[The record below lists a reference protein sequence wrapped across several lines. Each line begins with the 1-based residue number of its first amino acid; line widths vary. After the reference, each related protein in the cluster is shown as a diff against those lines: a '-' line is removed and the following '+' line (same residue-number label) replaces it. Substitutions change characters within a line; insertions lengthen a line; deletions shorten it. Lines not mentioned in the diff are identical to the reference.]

1 MCWAWLFLGLTGCA
15 ALLGEDIQPPC
26 PQAVTLADAQTMTAH
41 QPGPGRDL
49 TDVLYSGSIAR
60 VVASCKYDEGGRVD
74 ASVNVDLDLSIGPA
88 AEDNTGQW
96 QYFIM
101 VTNPERKFVAKR
113 VFTVNLKF
121 KQATFRT
128 RIQEEVKV
136 AFDYAPW
143 PNARDFSIFVGFQ
156 LTRDQLDYL
165 RGLKRQP

>member
-1 MCWAWLFLGLTGCA
+1 
-15 ALLGEDIQPPC
+15 
-26 PQAVTLADAQTMTAH
+26 
-41 QPGPGRDL
+41 
-49 TDVLYSGSIAR
+49 
-60 VVASCKYDEGGRVD
+60 
-74 ASVNVDLDLSIGPA
+74 
-88 AEDNTGQW
+88 
-96 QYFIM
+96 M

-156 LTRDQLDYL
+156 LSRDQLDYL
-165 RGLKRQP
+165 RSLKR